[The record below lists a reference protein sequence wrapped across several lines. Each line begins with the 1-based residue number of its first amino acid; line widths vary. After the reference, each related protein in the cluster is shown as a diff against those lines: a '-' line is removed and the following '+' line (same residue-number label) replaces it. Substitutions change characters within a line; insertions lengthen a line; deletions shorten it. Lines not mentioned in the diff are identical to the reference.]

1 MNTYS
6 VSRLAL
12 ALAFGVTL
20 SACSSTPAD
29 QQPSTQTAPGNTARP
44 ILSADEAKNF
54 TPAAYFQSLA
64 PNAAA
69 WTPSAISL
77 PAQPDF
83 IVGPAGTQGVTHT
96 TIQAAVDAA
105 IARHSNRRLYI
116 AIMPGEYP
124 GTVYV
129 PAAPGA
135 LTLYGTGDKPIDVKI
150 SEAID
155 SEMDRNTWRRL
166 VNPGGKYMPG
176 KPAWYM
182 FDSCQSKSAAT
193 VGVMCSAVFWSQNNG
208 LQLQNLTIAN
218 NLGDSVD
225 AGTHQAVALRSDG
238 DQVQINK
245 VNILGRQNTFFVTN
259 SGVQNRLQDNRQT
272 RTLVTNSYIEGDV
285 DIVSGR
291 GAVVFDN
298 TDFRVVNSRTQKE
311 AYVFAPATLKSVTYG
326 FLATNSRFT
335 ASGDNVAQ
343 LGRALD
349 VDGNSNGQVVIRD
362 SARYCH
368 PLNSNL
374 LDEQPQI
381 GVDDFASKVELLCA
395 GLGCGFLPRHI
406 ARPWLVK
413 GSLVEKSVACWR
425 EKDITYM
432 AWRSG
437 NDGLAQRWW
446 REALLRGDLLSQLY
460 H

>member
-1 MNTYS
+1 MNTFS
-6 VSRLAL
+6 VSRLTL

-29 QQPSTQTAPGNTARP
+29 QQPSTQTAPGTVSRP
-44 ILSADEAKNF
+44 VLTADEAKNF
-54 TPAAYFQSLA
+54 TPASYFQSLD

-69 WTPSAISL
+69 WTPAAISI
-77 PAQPDF
+77 PSQPDF
-83 IVGPAGTQGVTHT
+83 VVGPAGAQGVTHT

-105 IARHSNRRLYI
+105 IARHSDRRQFI
-116 AIMPGEYP
+116 AIMPGEYT

-135 LTLYGTGDKPIDVKI
+135 LTLYGTGEKPLDVKI
-150 SEAID
+150 SQAID
-155 SEMDRNTWRRL
+155 SEMDVNTWRHL
-166 VNPGGKYMPG
+166 VNPAGKYMPG

-182 FDSCQSKSAAT
+182 FDSCQSKRAAT

-238 DQVQINK
+238 DQVQINN

-259 SGVQNRLQDNRQT
+259 SGVQNRLQNDRQT
-272 RTLVTNSYIEGDV
+272 RTLVSNSYIEGDV

-326 FLATNSRFT
+326 FLAVNSHFT
-335 ASGDNVAQ
+335 ASGDGVAQ
-343 LGRALD
+343 LGRSLD
-349 VDGNSNGQVVIRD
+349 VDSATSGQVVIRD
-362 SARYCH
+362 SAINEGFNVAK
-368 PLNSNL
+368 PWADAAISN
-374 LDEQPQI
+374 
-381 GVDDFASKVELLCA
+381 
-395 GLGCGFLPRHI
+395 
-406 ARPWLVK
+406 RPF
-413 GSLVEKSVACWR
+413 
-425 EKDITYM
+425 
-432 AWRSG
+432 SG
-437 NDGLAQRWW
+437 NTGAVDAKGVPQRNLNDSSFNRMW
-446 REALLRGDLLSQLY
+446 EYNNRGVGSVVVAEPKQ
-460 H
+460 